1 MNKYKV
7 IIKQIDIVEVNAY
20 SKEEA
25 IQQVKNSLKS
35 NMIVEVEIVEDGEI
49 NEQQTNQ

>member
-49 NEQQTNQ
+49 NEQQTN

>member
-49 NEQQTNQ
+49 NGQQTN

>member
-1 MNKYKV
+1 MNKYK
-7 IIKQIDIVEVNAY
+7 IIVKQIDIVEVNAY

-49 NEQQTNQ
+49 DEQQTN

>member
-35 NMIVEVEIVEDGEI
+35 NIIVEVEIVEDGEI
-49 NEQQTNQ
+49 NEQQTN

>member
-25 IQQVKNSLKS
+25 IQQVKNSIKS
-35 NMIVEVEIVEDGEI
+35 NIIAEIEIVEDGEI
-49 NEQQTNQ
+49 DEQQTN